1 MICGDCGVV
10 DIDSKGGRDFRA
22 GIKWCRHATHLS
34 IRVELVVKKT
44 ADILR

>member
-10 DIDSKGGRDFRA
+10 NIDSKGAGDFRA
-22 GIKWCRHATHLS
+22 GIKRCRHATHLS
-34 IRVELVVKKT
+34 IRVELVIKKT